1 MVAGALANALPNV
14 SRFAMQ
20 YLPQIIGLS
29 AAYRPLM
36 EGRPLD
42 ALVSGGLGFYGGKGI
57 RGPVT
62 GLVQRGVAQ
71 GPRIA
76 QAIGQ
81 PQLAGAVQKGLSY
94 ALPAGVVALAPTA
107 ANIMA
112 PGANQV
118 QKAVGG
124 AAQVGAGTLGYG
136 GTPGQ
141 PGYGGAALPPG
152 MGMYGPTS
160 PLGSPLDVLFGSGL
174 GQRLQS
180 RKDTETQ
187 RDNFRILMPELE
199 ALREATAKKDFE
211 RGMAAAGIRQNIA
224 TRAAM
229 QQRAQQAGLQAG
241 LTAMQ
246 QAGQNLGRVYQ
257 YQ

>member
-1 MVAGALANALPNV
+1 MASGTLVNALPAV
-14 SRFAMQ
+14 SRLAMQ
-20 YLPQIIGLS
+20 FLPQIIGLS
-29 AAYRPLM
+29 AAYKPLT
-36 EGRPLD
+36 EGRPLE
-42 ALVSGGLGFYGGKGI
+42 ALVSGGIGFLGGKGL

-62 GLVQRGVAQ
+62 GLTQQAVAQ
-71 GPRIA
+71 GPRLA
-76 QAIGQ
+76 GMIGQ
-81 PQLAGAVQKGLSY
+81 PQLAGAISKGLSY
-94 ALPAGVVALAPTA
+94 AIPGAAVALAPTA
-107 ANIMA
+107 AGVMA
-112 PGANQV
+112 PGAQ
-118 QKAVGG
+118 QTLGG

-160 PLGSPLDVLFGSGL
+160 PLGSPLDVLYGSGL
-174 GQRLQS
+174 GQRLQT
-180 RKDTETQ
+180 RKDAETQ
-187 RDNFRILMPELE
+187 RDVFRTIMPEVE

-211 RGMAAAGIRQNIA
+211 RGMAAAGIRQNIR
-224 TRAAM
+224 TRAEM

>member
-1 MVAGALANALPNV
+1 
-14 SRFAMQ
+14 
-20 YLPQIIGLS
+20 
-29 AAYRPLM
+29 M

-160 PLGSPLDVLFGSGL
+160 PLGSPLDVLYGSGL
-174 GQRLQS
+174 GQRLQT
-180 RKDTETQ
+180 RKDAETQ
-187 RDNFRILMPELE
+187 RDVFRTIMPEVE

-211 RGMAAAGIRQNIA
+211 RGMAAAGIRQNIR
-224 TRAAM
+224 TRAEM

>member
-1 MVAGALANALPNV
+1 MVTGTLVNALPAV
-14 SRFAMQ
+14 SRYAMQ
-20 YLPQIIGLS
+20 FLPQIIGLS
-29 AAYRPLM
+29 AAYRPLI

-42 ALVSGGLGFYGGKGI
+42 ALVSGGVGFLGGKGL

-62 GLVQRGVAQ
+62 GLTQQAVAQ
-71 GPRIA
+71 GPRLA
-76 QAIGQ
+76 GMIGQ
-81 PQLAGAVQKGLSY
+81 PQLAGAISKGLSY
-94 ALPAGVVALAPTA
+94 AIPGAAVALAPKA
-107 ANIMA
+107 AGVIA
-112 PGANQV
+112 PGAQ
-118 QKAVGG
+118 QTVGG

-136 GTPGQ
+136 GTPAQ

-160 PLGSPLDVLFGSGL
+160 PLGSPLDVLYGSGL

-224 TRAAM
+224 TRASM
-229 QQRAQQAGLQAG
+229 QEHAQEAALKTGM
-241 LTAMQ
+241 TAMQ